1 MHGVYKEIRISKKFN
16 RRVSKQKTR
25 KRVYGLMLKWIEII
39 PSGALNGSV
48 KVPGSKN
55 SSLALLAASCMADGP
70 VRLQGIPDLFDIKV
84 IQEIFHDIGVSMMR
98 LDGGDLIIDP
108 RFLASSD
115 LDIEKTSAFRA
126 SYYFVGALLAK
137 QKEVRISY
145 PGGDDFVSRPIDQ
158 HFKVLKAL
166 GANIELLDTYYV
178 VKADRLVGTDIYF
191 DVITSGATI
200 NALLASATAL
210 GTTVLR
216 NAALDP
222 EVVDTANM
230 LNQMGARIRGAGTS
244 TIRVEGVKELGGCTY
259 SVIPD
264 RLIAGAFLMAAAAT
278 QGIVTVEG
286 AIPDHLASFLSKM
299 EEIGVGIEVNEQKI
313 TAYGDVR
320 LKAVR
325 ARTGMYPGFATDLQQ
340 PLTPVMLRAHG
351 KSIITERVYPK
362 RFNHV
367 QQLNRMGAN
376 IEVKGPSAWIS
387 GVQPLHGG
395 LVHASDVR
403 AGVSLIIAGLMAEG
417 STVITGVE
425 HVERGYED
433 IVGSF
438 SSLGAKLA
446 LKQGEQLEGEQAC
459 LRKNVA
465 RK

>member
-1 MHGVYKEIRISKKFN
+1 M
-16 RRVSKQKTR
+16 
-25 KRVYGLMLKWIEII
+25 

-84 IQEIFHDIGVSMMR
+84 IQGIFQDIGVSMTR
-98 LDGGDLIIDP
+98 QGRDLIIDP
-108 RFLASSD
+108 GSIASSD
-115 LDIEKTSAFRA
+115 LDIDKTSAFRA

-137 QKEVRISY
+137 QKKVRIGY

-158 HFKVLKAL
+158 HFKALKAL
-166 GANIELLDTYYV
+166 GANIELKDTYYIV
-178 VKADRLVGTDIYF
+178 EAERLVGTDIFF

-200 NALLASATAL
+200 NALLASARAS

-216 NAALDP
+216 NAATDP

-244 TIRVEGVKELGGCTY
+244 TIRVEGVKELSGCTY

-264 RLIAGAFLMAAAAT
+264 RLIAGAFLLSAAAT
-278 QGIVTVEG
+278 RGTVTVEG
-286 AIPDHLASFLSKM
+286 AIPDHLGSFLSKM
-299 EEIGVGIEVNEQKI
+299 EEIGVGIEINEQKI
-313 TAYGDVR
+313 TAHGDVR

-325 ARTGMYPGFATDLQQ
+325 VRTGMYPGFATDLQQ
-340 PLTPVMLRAHG
+340 PLTPVLLRAHG

-387 GVQPLHGG
+387 GTQTLQGA

-417 STVITGVE
+417 STAITGVE

-433 IVGSF
+433 IIGSF
-438 SSLGAKLA
+438 SALGAKLA
-446 LKQGEQLEGEQAC
+446 LKQGGRLEGEQAYW
-459 LRKNVA
+459 LKNAA